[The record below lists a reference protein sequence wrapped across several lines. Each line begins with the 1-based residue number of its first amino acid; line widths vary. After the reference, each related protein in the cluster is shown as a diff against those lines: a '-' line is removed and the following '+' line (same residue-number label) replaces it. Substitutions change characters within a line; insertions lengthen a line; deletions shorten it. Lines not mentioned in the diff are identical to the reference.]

1 MLVRSNERNTVL
13 KKLEELNSLLRD
25 KKKLKKY
32 FGTDGI
38 RGIPNKNLTKEIVS
52 NVTCSVEDI
61 LKPTSVAVILD
72 TRDSSLEILNWICE
86 GFSENIEVINY
97 GILPSG
103 SMPILLETFGHNL
116 GIIIS
121 ASHNPS
127 EYNGIKLINENGS
140 KLQDE
145 IEIEI
150 EANIENI
157 SLPSAHSSFKESEEG
172 FKVYFEFLNQIL
184 DFDLTKFD
192 LLIDSANGSAYKI
205 IDELLKD
212 NDSKF
217 KMIANEP
224 NGENINLA
232 SGATNTENLIKNL
245 KKGEIGAAFDGD
257 ADRLIMVD
265 ENGIT
270 CNGDVLILL
279 IAKYL
284 SSTNQLN
291 NDVVVSTVMSNFG
304 FKTAME
310 KNNFKNIETAVGDK
324 YVAEAMLESNA
335 SIGGEQSGHIIIS
348 DKLPVGDGLLTLIYS
363 LKALSFF
370 KTTLSQFRED
380 NIKEYPQKLINI
392 ELNSMPDIKQLEEL
406 DNIAR
411 ILSEEENLD
420 GRYLI
425 RNSGTEPLL
434 RVLVEASEEE
444 SVKKFSEN
452 LVNKIKNFL
461 QTQISFL

>member
-1 MLVRSNERNTVL
+1 M
-13 KKLEELNSLLRD
+13 
-25 KKKLKKY
+25 KKY

-72 TRDSSLEILNWICE
+72 TRDSSLEILDWICE

-103 SMPILLETFGHNL
+103 SMPVLLETFGHNL

-127 EYNGIKLINENGS
+127 EYNGIKLIDENGS

-157 SLPSAHSSFKESEEG
+157 SLPSAHTSYKDSEEG

-184 DFDLTKFD
+184 DFDLTNFD

-232 SGATNTENLIKNL
+232 SGATHTENLIKNL

-392 ELNSMPDIKQLEEL
+392 ELNNMPDIKQLEEL

-444 SVKKFSEN
+444 SVEKFSEN

-461 QTQISFL
+461 QT

>member
-1 MLVRSNERNTVL
+1 M
-13 KKLEELNSLLRD
+13 
-25 KKKLKKY
+25 KKY

-38 RGIPNKNLTKEIVS
+38 RGIPNENLTKEIVS
-52 NVTCSVEDI
+52 NVACSVEEI

-72 TRDSSLEILNWICE
+72 TRNSSVEILDWICE

-103 SMPILLETFGHNL
+103 SMPVLLNHFGHNL
-116 GIIIS
+116 GIVIS

-127 EYNGIKLINENGS
+127 EYNGIKLIDENGS

-145 IEIEI
+145 IELAIES
-150 EANIENI
+150 NIENI
-157 SLPSAHSSFKESEEG
+157 SLPNTHTSFKESQEG
-172 FKVYFEFLNQIL
+172 FKVYFEFLNQL
-184 DFDLTKFD
+184 FDFDLTSFD
-192 LLIDSANGSAYKI
+192 LVVDSANGSAYKI
-205 IDELLKD
+205 IEKLLD
-212 NDSKF
+212 VNDF
-217 KMIANEP
+217 EFNIIANNP
-224 NGENINLA
+224 DGKNINLD
-232 SGATNTENLIKNL
+232 SGATNIDNLINKLKNGQL
-245 KKGEIGAAFDGD
+245 GAAFDGD

-265 ENGIT
+265 ESGTT

-284 SSTNQLN
+284 SSTNQLK

-304 FKTAME
+304 FKNSIE

-324 YVAEAMLESNA
+324 YVAEAMVEHNA

-370 KTTLSQFRED
+370 KTTLLQFRED
-380 NIKEYPQKLINI
+380 NIEEYPQKLVNL
-392 ELNSMPDIKQLEEL
+392 ELNDMPNIQQIKELET
-406 DNIAR
+406 IAK
-411 ILSEEENLD
+411 LLAEEKELD

-425 RNSGTEPLL
+425 RNSGTEPML
-434 RVLVEASEEE
+434 RVLVEARDED
-444 SVKKFSEN
+444 SVAEFSNN
-452 LVNKIKNFL
+452 LINKIKNFL
-461 QTQISFL
+461 QT

>member
-1 MLVRSNERNTVL
+1 M
-13 KKLEELNSLLRD
+13 
-25 KKKLKKY
+25 KKY

-103 SMPILLETFGHNL
+103 SMPVLLETFGHNL

-127 EYNGIKLINENGS
+127 EYNGIKLIDENGS

-157 SLPSAHSSFKESEEG
+157 SLPSAHTSYKESEEG

-184 DFDLTKFD
+184 DFDLTNFD

-232 SGATNTENLIKNL
+232 SGATHTENLIKNL

-392 ELNSMPDIKQLEEL
+392 ELNNMPDIKQLEEL

-444 SVKKFSEN
+444 SVEKFSEN

-461 QTQISFL
+461 QT

>member
-1 MLVRSNERNTVL
+1 M
-13 KKLEELNSLLRD
+13 
-25 KKKLKKY
+25 KKY

-72 TRDSSLEILNWICE
+72 TRDSSLEILDWICE

-103 SMPILLETFGHNL
+103 SMPVLLETFGHNL

-127 EYNGIKLINENGS
+127 EYNGIKLIDENGS

-157 SLPSAHSSFKESEEG
+157 SLPSAHTSFKESEEG
-172 FKVYFEFLNQIL
+172 YKVYFEFLNQIL
-184 DFDLTKFD
+184 DFDLTNFD
-192 LLIDSANGSAYKI
+192 LLIDSANGSAFKI

-232 SGATNTENLIKNL
+232 SGATHTENLIKNL

-444 SVKKFSEN
+444 SVEKFSEN

-461 QTQISFL
+461 QT

>member
-1 MLVRSNERNTVL
+1 M
-13 KKLEELNSLLRD
+13 
-25 KKKLKKY
+25 KKY

-72 TRDSSLEILNWICE
+72 TRHSSLEILDWICE

-103 SMPILLETFGHNL
+103 SMPVLLETFGHNL

-157 SLPSAHSSFKESEEG
+157 SLPSAHTTYKESEEG

-184 DFDLTKFD
+184 DFDLTNFD

-224 NGENINLA
+224 NGENINLD
-232 SGATNTENLIKNL
+232 SGATHTENLIKNL

-406 DNIAR
+406 DNIGR
-411 ILSEEENLD
+411 KLSEEENLD

-444 SVKKFSEN
+444 SVEKFNEN

-461 QTQISFL
+461 QT

>member
-1 MLVRSNERNTVL
+1 
-13 KKLEELNSLLRD
+13 
-25 KKKLKKY
+25 LKKY

-72 TRDSSLEILNWICE
+72 TRDSSLEILDWICE

-103 SMPILLETFGHNL
+103 SMPVLLETFGHNL

-127 EYNGIKLINENGS
+127 EYNGIKLIDENGS

-157 SLPSAHSSFKESEEG
+157 SLPIAHTSYKESEEG

-184 DFDLTKFD
+184 DFDLTNFD

-232 SGATNTENLIKNL
+232 SGATHTENLIKNL

-392 ELNSMPDIKQLEEL
+392 ELNSMPDMKQLEEL

-444 SVKKFSEN
+444 SVEKFSEN

-461 QTQISFL
+461 QT

>member
-1 MLVRSNERNTVL
+1 M
-13 KKLEELNSLLRD
+13 
-25 KKKLKKY
+25 KKY

-72 TRDSSLEILNWICE
+72 TRDSSLEILDWICE

-103 SMPILLETFGHNL
+103 SMPVLLETFGHNL

-127 EYNGIKLINENGS
+127 EYNGIKLIDENGS

-157 SLPSAHSSFKESEEG
+157 SLPSAHTSYKESEEG

-212 NDSKF
+212 HDSKF

-232 SGATNTENLIKNL
+232 SGATHTENLIKNL

-392 ELNSMPDIKQLEEL
+392 ELNSMPDMKQLEEL

-461 QTQISFL
+461 QN

>member
-1 MLVRSNERNTVL
+1 M
-13 KKLEELNSLLRD
+13 
-25 KKKLKKY
+25 KKY

-232 SGATNTENLIKNL
+232 SGATHTENLIKNL

-434 RVLVEASEEE
+434 RVLVEANEEE
-444 SVKKFSEN
+444 SVEKFSEN

-461 QTQISFL
+461 QT

>member
-1 MLVRSNERNTVL
+1 M
-13 KKLEELNSLLRD
+13 
-25 KKKLKKY
+25 KKY

-52 NVTCSVEDI
+52 NVACSVEDI

-72 TRDSSLEILNWICE
+72 TRDSSLEILDWICE

-103 SMPILLETFGHNL
+103 SMPVLLETFGHNL

-127 EYNGIKLINENGS
+127 QYNGIKLIDENGS

-145 IEIEI
+145 IEIKI

-157 SLPSAHSSFKESEEG
+157 SLPSASTSYKESEEG
-172 FKVYFEFLNQIL
+172 FKVYSEFLNQIL
-184 DFDLTKFD
+184 DFDLTNFD

-205 IDELLKD
+205 IDELLKE

-232 SGATNTENLIKNL
+232 SGATHTENLIKNL

-370 KTTLSQFRED
+370 KTTLSQFRDD

-444 SVKKFSEN
+444 SVEKFSEN
-452 LVNKIKNFL
+452 LVNKIKKFL
-461 QTQISFL
+461 QT

>member
-1 MLVRSNERNTVL
+1 
-13 KKLEELNSLLRD
+13 
-25 KKKLKKY
+25 LKKY

-38 RGIPNKNLTKEIVS
+38 RGIPNKNLTKKIVS

-72 TRDSSLEILNWICE
+72 TRDSSLEILDWICE

-103 SMPILLETFGHNL
+103 SMPVLLETFGHNL

-127 EYNGIKLINENGS
+127 EYNGIKLIDENGS

-157 SLPSAHSSFKESEEG
+157 SLPSAHTSYKESEEG

-184 DFDLTKFD
+184 DFDLTNFD

-232 SGATNTENLIKNL
+232 SGATHTENLIKNL

-444 SVKKFSEN
+444 SVEKFSEN

-461 QTQISFL
+461 QT

>member
-1 MLVRSNERNTVL
+1 M
-13 KKLEELNSLLRD
+13 
-25 KKKLKKY
+25 KKY

-72 TRDSSLEILNWICE
+72 TRNSSLEILDWMCE

-103 SMPILLETFGHNL
+103 SMPVLLETFGHNL

-127 EYNGIKLINENGS
+127 EYNGIKLIDENGS

-157 SLPSAHSSFKESEEG
+157 SLPSAHTSYKESEEG

-184 DFDLTKFD
+184 DFDLTNFD

-232 SGATNTENLIKNL
+232 SGATHTENLIKNL

-411 ILSEEENLD
+411 ILSEKENLD

-444 SVKKFSEN
+444 SVEKFSEN

-461 QTQISFL
+461 QT

>member
-1 MLVRSNERNTVL
+1 
-13 KKLEELNSLLRD
+13 
-25 KKKLKKY
+25 LKKY

-38 RGIPNKNLTKEIVS
+38 RGIPNKNLTKKIVA
-52 NVTCSVEDI
+52 NVACSVEDI
-61 LKPTSVAVILD
+61 LQPTSVAVILD
-72 TRDSSLEILNWICE
+72 TRDSSLEILDWICE

-103 SMPILLETFGHNL
+103 SMPVLLENFGHNL

-127 EYNGIKLINENGS
+127 EYNGIKLIDENGS

-145 IEIEI
+145 IEIKI

-157 SLPSAHSSFKESEEG
+157 LLPSAHTSYKESEEG

-184 DFDLTKFD
+184 DFDLTSFD

-212 NDSKF
+212 SDAKY
-217 KMIANEP
+217 KMIANAP

-232 SGATNTENLIKNL
+232 SGATHTENLIKNL

-270 CNGDVLILL
+270 CNGDILILL

-304 FKTAME
+304 FKNAME

-370 KTTLSQFRED
+370 KTTLAQFRED
-380 NIKEYPQKLINI
+380 NIKEYPQQLINI
-392 ELNSMPDIKQLEEL
+392 ELKNMPDVNQLEEL
-406 DNIAR
+406 DNIAKT
-411 ILSEEENLD
+411 LSEEENLD

-444 SVKKFSEN
+444 SVEKFSEN

-461 QTQISFL
+461 QT

>member
-1 MLVRSNERNTVL
+1 M
-13 KKLEELNSLLRD
+13 
-25 KKKLKKY
+25 KKY

-52 NVTCSVEDI
+52 NVACSVEDI

-72 TRDSSLEILNWICE
+72 TRDSSLEILDWICE

-103 SMPILLETFGHNL
+103 SMPVLLDQFGHNL

-127 EYNGIKLINENGS
+127 EYNGIKLIDENGS

-150 EANIENI
+150 EANFTNI
-157 SLPSAHSSFKESEEG
+157 SLPTAHTSYKDSEEG
-172 FKVYFEFLNQIL
+172 FKIYFEFLNQIL
-184 DFDLTKFD
+184 DFDLTNFD

-205 IDELLKD
+205 IEELLND
-212 NDSKF
+212 NNSKF
-217 KMIANEP
+217 KMIANTP
-224 NGENINLA
+224 NGENINLN
-232 SGATNTENLIKNL
+232 SGATHTENLIKNL
-245 KKGEIGAAFDGD
+245 KKEEIGVAFDGD

-265 ENGIT
+265 EKGIT

-291 NDVVVSTVMSNFG
+291 NDIVVSTVMSNFG
-304 FKTAME
+304 FKIAME

-324 YVAEAMLESNA
+324 YVAEAMLENKA

-348 DKLPVGDGLLTLIYS
+348 DKLPVGDGLLTLIYA

-380 NIKEYPQKLINI
+380 NIKEYPQKLTNI
-392 ELNSMPDIKQLEEL
+392 ELNNMPDINQLKEL
-406 DNIAR
+406 DKIAK

-444 SVKKFSEN
+444 FVDRFSED

-461 QTQISFL
+461 QT

>member
-1 MLVRSNERNTVL
+1 M
-13 KKLEELNSLLRD
+13 
-25 KKKLKKY
+25 KKY

-52 NVTCSVEDI
+52 NVACSVEDI

-72 TRDSSLEILNWICE
+72 TRDSSLEILDWICE

-103 SMPILLETFGHNL
+103 SMPLLLETFGHNL

-127 EYNGIKLINENGS
+127 EYNGIKLIDENGS

-157 SLPSAHSSFKESEEG
+157 SLPSAHTSYKESEEG

-184 DFDLTKFD
+184 DFDLTNFD

-232 SGATNTENLIKNL
+232 SGATHTENLIKNL

-411 ILSEEENLD
+411 ILSEEKNLD

-434 RVLVEASEEE
+434 RVLVEASEDE
-444 SVKKFSEN
+444 SVEKFSEN

-461 QTQISFL
+461 QT

>member
-1 MLVRSNERNTVL
+1 M
-13 KKLEELNSLLRD
+13 
-25 KKKLKKY
+25 KKY

-72 TRDSSLEILNWICE
+72 TRHSSLEILDWICE

-103 SMPILLETFGHNL
+103 SMPVLLETFGHNL

-127 EYNGIKLINENGS
+127 EYNGIKLIDENGS

-157 SLPSAHSSFKESEEG
+157 SLPSAHTSHKESEEG

-184 DFDLTKFD
+184 DFDLTNFD

-232 SGATNTENLIKNL
+232 SGATHTENLIKNL

-310 KNNFKNIETAVGDK
+310 KNNFENIETAVGDK

-444 SVKKFSEN
+444 SVEKFSEN

-461 QTQISFL
+461 QT

>member
-1 MLVRSNERNTVL
+1 M
-13 KKLEELNSLLRD
+13 
-25 KKKLKKY
+25 KKY

-52 NVTCSVEDI
+52 NVTCSVEGI

-72 TRDSSLEILNWICE
+72 TRDSSLEILDWICE

-103 SMPILLETFGHNL
+103 SMPVLLETFGHNL

-127 EYNGIKLINENGS
+127 EYNGIKLIDENGS

-157 SLPSAHSSFKESEEG
+157 SLPSAHTSYKESEEG

-184 DFDLTKFD
+184 DFDLTNFD

-232 SGATNTENLIKNL
+232 SGATHTENLIKNL

-444 SVKKFSEN
+444 SVEKFSEN

-461 QTQISFL
+461 QT

>member
-1 MLVRSNERNTVL
+1 M
-13 KKLEELNSLLRD
+13 
-25 KKKLKKY
+25 KKY

-72 TRDSSLEILNWICE
+72 TRDSSLEILDWICE

-103 SMPILLETFGHNL
+103 SMPVLLETFGHNL

-127 EYNGIKLINENGS
+127 EYNGIKLIDENGS

-157 SLPSAHSSFKESEEG
+157 SLPSAHTSYKESEEG

-184 DFDLTKFD
+184 DFDLTNFD

-212 NDSKF
+212 NESKF

-232 SGATNTENLIKNL
+232 SGATHTENLIKNL

-392 ELNSMPDIKQLEEL
+392 DLNSMPDMKQLEEL
-406 DNIAR
+406 DNIAK

-444 SVKKFSEN
+444 SVEKFSEN

-461 QTQISFL
+461 QT

>member
-1 MLVRSNERNTVL
+1 M
-13 KKLEELNSLLRD
+13 
-25 KKKLKKY
+25 KKY

-52 NVTCSVEDI
+52 HVTCSVEDI

-72 TRDSSLEILNWICE
+72 TRDSSLEILDWICE

-103 SMPILLETFGHNL
+103 SMPVLLEIFGHNL

-127 EYNGIKLINENGS
+127 EYNGIKLIDENGS

-157 SLPSAHSSFKESEEG
+157 SLPSAHTSYKESEEG
-172 FKVYFEFLNQIL
+172 FKVYFEFLNQII
-184 DFDLTKFD
+184 DFDLTNFD

-212 NDSKF
+212 HDSKF

-232 SGATNTENLIKNL
+232 SGATHTENLIKNL

-444 SVKKFSEN
+444 SVEKFSEN

-461 QTQISFL
+461 QT

>member
-1 MLVRSNERNTVL
+1 M
-13 KKLEELNSLLRD
+13 
-25 KKKLKKY
+25 KKY

-38 RGIPNKNLTKEIVS
+38 RGIPNKNLTKEIVA
-52 NVTCSVEDI
+52 NVACSVEDI
-61 LKPTSVAVILD
+61 LQPTSVAVILD
-72 TRDSSLEILNWICE
+72 TRDSSLEILDWICE

-103 SMPILLETFGHNL
+103 SMPVLLENFGHNL

-127 EYNGIKLINENGS
+127 EYNGIKLIDENGS

-145 IEIEI
+145 IEIKI

-157 SLPSAHSSFKESEEG
+157 LLPSAHTSYKESEEG

-184 DFDLTKFD
+184 DFDLTSFD

-212 NDSKF
+212 SDAKY
-217 KMIANEP
+217 KMIANAP

-232 SGATNTENLIKNL
+232 SGATHTENLIKNL

-270 CNGDVLILL
+270 CNGDILILL

-304 FKTAME
+304 FKNAME

-370 KTTLSQFRED
+370 KTTLAQFRED
-380 NIKEYPQKLINI
+380 NIKEYPQQLINI
-392 ELNSMPDIKQLEEL
+392 ELKNMPDVNQLEEL
-406 DNIAR
+406 DNIAKT
-411 ILSEEENLD
+411 LSEEENLD

-461 QTQISFL
+461 QT

>member
-1 MLVRSNERNTVL
+1 M
-13 KKLEELNSLLRD
+13 
-25 KKKLKKY
+25 KKY

-38 RGIPNKNLTKEIVS
+38 RGIPNKNLTKETVS
-52 NVTCSVEDI
+52 NVACSVEDI

-72 TRDSSLEILNWICE
+72 TRDSSLEILDWICV

-103 SMPILLETFGHNL
+103 SMPVLLDNFGHNL
-116 GIIIS
+116 GIVIS

-127 EYNGIKLINENGS
+127 EYNGIKLIDENGS

-150 EANIENI
+150 EANIDNI
-157 SLPSAHSSFKESEEG
+157 SLPSAHTSYKDSEKG
-172 FKVYFEFLNQIL
+172 FKVYFEFLNQVL
-184 DFDLTKFD
+184 DFDLSNFD

-205 IDELLKD
+205 IEELLRD

-232 SGATNTENLIKNL
+232 SGATHTENLIKNL

-265 ENGIT
+265 EDGIT
-270 CNGDVLILL
+270 CNGDILMLL

-304 FKTAME
+304 FKNAMV

-370 KTTLSQFRED
+370 KTTLSQFRKD
-380 NIKEYPQKLINI
+380 NIKEYPQRLVNI
-392 ELNSMPDIKQLEEL
+392 QLKNMPDKNQLEEL
-406 DNIAR
+406 DKIAK
-411 ILSEEENLD
+411 IFSKEENLD

-444 SVKKFSEN
+444 FVKNFSEN

-461 QTQISFL
+461 QT

>member
-1 MLVRSNERNTVL
+1 M
-13 KKLEELNSLLRD
+13 
-25 KKKLKKY
+25 KKY

-52 NVTCSVEDI
+52 NVSCSVEDI

-72 TRDSSLEILNWICE
+72 TRHSSLEILDWICE

-103 SMPILLETFGHNL
+103 SMPVLLETFGHNL

-150 EANIENI
+150 GANIENI
-157 SLPSAHSSFKESEEG
+157 SLPSASTSYKESEEG

-184 DFDLTKFD
+184 DFDLTNFD

-224 NGENINLA
+224 NGENINLS
-232 SGATNTENLIKNL
+232 SGATHTENLLKNL
-245 KKGEIGAAFDGD
+245 KKDEIGAAFDGD

-265 ENGIT
+265 EKGIT

-291 NDVVVSTVMSNFG
+291 NDIVVSTVMSNFG
-304 FKTAME
+304 FKIAME

-324 YVAEAMLESNA
+324 YVAEAMLENKA

-348 DKLPVGDGLLTLIYS
+348 DKLPVGDGLLTLIYA

-380 NIKEYPQKLINI
+380 NIKEYPQKLTNI
-392 ELNSMPDIKQLEEL
+392 ELNNMPDINQLKEL
-406 DNIAR
+406 DKIAK

-434 RVLVEASEEE
+434 RVLVEANEEE
-444 SVKKFSEN
+444 FVDKFSED

-461 QTQISFL
+461 QT

>member
-1 MLVRSNERNTVL
+1 
-13 KKLEELNSLLRD
+13 
-25 KKKLKKY
+25 LKKY

-38 RGIPNKNLTKEIVS
+38 RGIPNKNLTREIVA
-52 NVTCSVEDI
+52 NVACSVEDI
-61 LKPTSVAVILD
+61 LQPTSVAVILD
-72 TRDSSLEILNWICE
+72 TRDSSLEILDWICE

-103 SMPILLETFGHNL
+103 SMPVLLKNFGHNL

-127 EYNGIKLINENGS
+127 EYNGIKLIDENGS

-145 IEIEI
+145 IEIKI

-157 SLPSAHSSFKESEEG
+157 LLPSAHTSYKESEEG

-184 DFDLTKFD
+184 DFDLTSFD

-212 NDSKF
+212 SDAKY
-217 KMIANEP
+217 KMIANAP

-232 SGATNTENLIKNL
+232 SGATHTENLIKNL

-270 CNGDVLILL
+270 CNGDILILL

-304 FKTAME
+304 FKNAME

-370 KTTLSQFRED
+370 KTTLAQFRED
-380 NIKEYPQKLINI
+380 NIKEYPQQLINI
-392 ELNSMPDIKQLEEL
+392 ELKNMPDVNQLEEL
-406 DNIAR
+406 DNIAKT
-411 ILSEEENLD
+411 LSEEENLD

-444 SVKKFSEN
+444 SVEKFSEN

-461 QTQISFL
+461 QT

>member
-1 MLVRSNERNTVL
+1 M
-13 KKLEELNSLLRD
+13 
-25 KKKLKKY
+25 KKY

-103 SMPILLETFGHNL
+103 SMPVLLETFGHNL

-127 EYNGIKLINENGS
+127 EYNGIKLIDENGS

-157 SLPSAHSSFKESEEG
+157 SLPSAHTSHKESEEG

-184 DFDLTKFD
+184 DFDLTNFD

-217 KMIANEP
+217 KIIANEP

-232 SGATNTENLIKNL
+232 SGATHTENLIKNL

-392 ELNSMPDIKQLEEL
+392 ELNSMPDIKQLKEL

-411 ILSEEENLD
+411 ILSEEDNLD

-444 SVKKFSEN
+444 SVEKFSEN

-461 QTQISFL
+461 QT

>member
-1 MLVRSNERNTVL
+1 M
-13 KKLEELNSLLRD
+13 
-25 KKKLKKY
+25 KKY

-52 NVTCSVEDI
+52 NVACSVEDI

-72 TRDSSLEILNWICE
+72 TRDSSLEILDWICE

-103 SMPILLETFGHNL
+103 SMPVLLETFGHNL

-127 EYNGIKLINENGS
+127 EYNGIKLIDENGS

-157 SLPSAHSSFKESEEG
+157 SLPSAHTSHKESEEG

-184 DFDLTKFD
+184 DFDLTNFD
-192 LLIDSANGSAYKI
+192 LLIDSANGSAYKV

-232 SGATNTENLIKNL
+232 SGATHTENLIKNL

-304 FKTAME
+304 FNTAME

-406 DNIAR
+406 DNIAG

-444 SVKKFSEN
+444 SVEKFSEN

-461 QTQISFL
+461 QT

>member
-1 MLVRSNERNTVL
+1 M
-13 KKLEELNSLLRD
+13 
-25 KKKLKKY
+25 KKY

-72 TRDSSLEILNWICE
+72 TRDSSLEILDWICE

-103 SMPILLETFGHNL
+103 SMPVLLETFGHNL

-127 EYNGIKLINENGS
+127 EYNGIKLIDENGS

-157 SLPSAHSSFKESEEG
+157 SLPSAHTSYKESEEG

-184 DFDLTKFD
+184 DFDLTNFD

-232 SGATNTENLIKNL
+232 SGATHTENLIKNL

-411 ILSEEENLD
+411 VLSEKENLD

-444 SVKKFSEN
+444 SVEKFSEN

-461 QTQISFL
+461 QT

>member
-1 MLVRSNERNTVL
+1 MPVL
-13 KKLEELNSLLRD
+13 
-25 KKKLKKY
+25 
-32 FGTDGI
+32 
-38 RGIPNKNLTKEIVS
+38 
-52 NVTCSVEDI
+52 
-61 LKPTSVAVILD
+61 LD
-72 TRDSSLEILNWICE
+72 Q
-86 GFSENIEVINY
+86 
-97 GILPSG
+97 
-103 SMPILLETFGHNL
+103 FGHNL

-127 EYNGIKLINENGS
+127 EYNGIKLIDENGS

-150 EANIENI
+150 EANFTNI
-157 SLPSAHSSFKESEEG
+157 SLPTAHTSYKDSEEG
-172 FKVYFEFLNQIL
+172 FKIYFEFLNQIL
-184 DFDLTKFD
+184 DFDLTNFD

-205 IDELLKD
+205 IEELLND
-212 NDSKF
+212 NNSKF
-217 KMIANEP
+217 KMIANTP
-224 NGENINLA
+224 NGENINLN
-232 SGATNTENLIKNL
+232 SGATHTENLIKNL
-245 KKGEIGAAFDGD
+245 NKEEIGVAFDGD

-265 ENGIT
+265 EKGIT

-291 NDVVVSTVMSNFG
+291 NDIVVSTVMSNFG
-304 FKTAME
+304 FKIAME

-324 YVAEAMLESNA
+324 YVAEAMLENKA

-348 DKLPVGDGLLTLIYS
+348 DKLPVGDGLLTLIYA

-380 NIKEYPQKLINI
+380 NIKEYPQKLTNI
-392 ELNSMPDIKQLEEL
+392 ELNNMPDINQLKEL
-406 DNIAR
+406 DKIAK

-434 RVLVEASEEE
+434 RVLVEASEKEF
-444 SVKKFSEN
+444 VDRFSED

-461 QTQISFL
+461 QT

>member
-1 MLVRSNERNTVL
+1 M
-13 KKLEELNSLLRD
+13 
-25 KKKLKKY
+25 KKY

-52 NVTCSVEDI
+52 NVACSVENI
-61 LKPTSVAVILD
+61 LQPTSVAVILD
-72 TRDSSLEILNWICE
+72 TRESSLEILDWICE

-103 SMPILLETFGHNL
+103 SMPVLLDQFGHNL

-127 EYNGIKLINENGS
+127 EYNGIKLIDENGS

-150 EANIENI
+150 EANFTNI
-157 SLPSAHSSFKESEEG
+157 SLPTAHTSYKDSEEG
-172 FKVYFEFLNQIL
+172 FKIYFEFLNQIL
-184 DFDLTKFD
+184 DFDLTNFD

-205 IDELLKD
+205 IEQLLND
-212 NDSKF
+212 NNSKF
-217 KMIANEP
+217 KMIANTP
-224 NGENINLA
+224 NGENINLN
-232 SGATNTENLIKNL
+232 SGATHTENLIKNL
-245 KKGEIGAAFDGD
+245 KKEEIGVAFDGD

-265 ENGIT
+265 EKGIT

-291 NDVVVSTVMSNFG
+291 NDIVVSTVMSNFG
-304 FKTAME
+304 FKIAME

-324 YVAEAMLESNA
+324 YVAEAMLENKA

-348 DKLPVGDGLLTLIYS
+348 DKLPVGDGLLTLIYA

-380 NIKEYPQKLINI
+380 NIKEYPQKLTNI
-392 ELNSMPDIKQLEEL
+392 ELNNMPDINQLKEL
-406 DNIAR
+406 DKIAK

-444 SVKKFSEN
+444 FVDKFSED

-461 QTQISFL
+461 QT